1 MHPMLKP
8 ALRRGWRDR
17 NTVQFGMTPAQ
28 ALTLGPVDTATG
40 SLLELLDGT
49 RGMELLR
56 EEGRRMELPDG
67 HVDRLVRR
75 LSRAGLLDDSRGGGP
90 AADALRGRPEVLDRL
105 RPDWASLG
113 LTTAGPGDPLRALA
127 ARRSMRVQVRGVG
140 RVGAVVAALL
150 SAAGVGEVEVRDVG
164 RVEPWDVAP
173 GGLPA
178 EAVGE
183 RREEAAR
190 RVVRRCAP
198 DRPPRGTARS
208 PLAEDVT
215 GHSLVV
221 LAPRDDVAVHA
232 PDPVTAEPLL
242 ASGTPTSMPGWWRA
256 PVWSVHWSFP
266 ARRRAPAASRRTGS
280 TGTRRGRGSWP
291 SGARAGS
298 AGWAPATSHW
308 PRPSRGSP
316 PPMRWPSST
325 DGSRPPRAPAGR
337 SPCRSCTGSRGPSC
351 RIAAVRAGPRTPA
364 RTRVR
369 EARRKVRENTPP
381 PTGVARDNGRAR
393 AVEGVAPSGGRG
405 AAGQGPGGR
414 MSDLPRKAV
423 TRTAKLAALPL
434 GFAGRATW
442 GLGKRIVGES
452 AELVGRELQQRTADQ
467 LFKVL
472 GELKGGAMKFG
483 QALSV
488 FESALPEEVAGPYRA
503 ALTKLQ
509 EAAPPMPTRTVHA
522 VLEERLGKDWQELFR
537 TFDDKPAAA
546 ASIGQVHRAV
556 WHDGRE
562 VAVKVQYPGAGEAL
576 LSDLNQLSR
585 FARLLGP
592 LIPGMDVKPLI
603 TELKDR
609 VSEELDYGLE
619 AQAQRAH
626 AEEFAGDPDV
636 VVPDV
641 VHQCDQVLVTEWIDG
656 TPLSEVIADGTEEQ
670 RDRAG
675 QLLARFLFSGPART
689 GLLHA
694 DPHPG
699 NFRLLPG
706 GPGGEDDWRL
716 GVLDFGTVDRLP
728 GGLPSPSARRC
739 G

>member
-1 MHPMLKP
+1 
-8 ALRRGWRDR
+8 
-17 NTVQFGMTPAQ
+17 
-28 ALTLGPVDTATG
+28 
-40 SLLELLDGT
+40 
-49 RGMELLR
+49 
-56 EEGRRMELPDG
+56 
-67 HVDRLVRR
+67 
-75 LSRAGLLDDSRGGGP
+75 
-90 AADALRGRPEVLDRL
+90 
-105 RPDWASLG
+105 
-113 LTTAGPGDPLRALA
+113 
-127 ARRSMRVQVRGVG
+127 
-140 RVGAVVAALL
+140 
-150 SAAGVGEVEVRDVG
+150 
-164 RVEPWDVAP
+164 
-173 GGLPA
+173 
-178 EAVGE
+178 
-183 RREEAAR
+183 
-190 RVVRRCAP
+190 
-198 DRPPRGTARS
+198 
-208 PLAEDVT
+208 
-215 GHSLVV
+215 
-221 LAPRDDVAVHA
+221 
-232 PDPVTAEPLL
+232 
-242 ASGTPTSMPGWWRA
+242 
-256 PVWSVHWSFP
+256 
-266 ARRRAPAASRRTGS
+266 
-280 TGTRRGRGSWP
+280 
-291 SGARAGS
+291 
-298 AGWAPATSHW
+298 
-308 PRPSRGSP
+308 
-316 PPMRWPSST
+316 
-325 DGSRPPRAPAGR
+325 
-337 SPCRSCTGSRGPSC
+337 
-351 RIAAVRAGPRTPA
+351 
-364 RTRVR
+364 
-369 EARRKVRENTPP
+369 
-381 PTGVARDNGRAR
+381 
-393 AVEGVAPSGGRG
+393 
-405 AAGQGPGGR
+405 

-509 EAAPPMPTRTVHA
+509 EAAPPMPTRTVHG
-522 VLEERLGKDWQELFR
+522 VLKERLGEDWQELFQS
-537 TFDDKPAAA
+537 FDDKPAAA

-592 LIPGMDVKPLI
+592 LVPGMDVKPLI

-641 VHQCDQVLVTEWIDG
+641 VHQSDQVLVTEWMDG
-656 TPLSEVIADGTEEQ
+656 TPLSEVIADGTEAQ

-728 GGLPSPSARRC
+728 GGLPSPIGEALRMTLDGEAEAVYEMLCAEGFVKESVELDPDAVLDYLAPIIEPARVEAFTFTRGWMRGQAARIADVRSPAHQLAKQLNLPPAYLLIHRVTLSTIGVLC
-739 G
+739 QLGATVRLWEELEDWLPGFVPGEPGEEEEAAQA